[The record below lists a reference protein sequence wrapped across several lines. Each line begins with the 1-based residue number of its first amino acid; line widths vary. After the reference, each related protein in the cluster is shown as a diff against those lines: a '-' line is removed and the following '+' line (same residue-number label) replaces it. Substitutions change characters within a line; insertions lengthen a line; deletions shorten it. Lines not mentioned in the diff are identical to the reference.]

1 MKYYEL
7 ITTKNVVTAATG
19 AGAIYLLAKTLLAAL
34 RSPSFKSAP
43 RDLARFSVEYHPAPC
58 ARSTL
63 PGELRRT
70 LQSLKPNLDGSSKK
84 AALHTITQCV
94 FLKES
99 EASTCTYDDIKLVAS
114 FLDDPE
120 KVIKTEALNALRAFT
135 SIWKFKI
142 KIQEYIP
149 KIIELVARNRDGNLQ
164 AAGLRLI
171 NGLQLPDHVYTMLKV
186 LLPDFMEIL
195 LTADILTKVQ
205 VLKLLSTMAQKDDL
219 LYDILNCQVPPEFLS
234 LFHPSL
240 PGNLLHE
247 MLVFV
252 ERLNERRLTPQYQS
266 IHWQYNN
273 FSLHSIIF
281 GENSRLSDRLLAL
294 IIHPEEEVQ
303 IQACKVI
310 LSLRLNKEESK
321 VISSLPFSADISSYS
336 NDPSLGNLPFRPR
349 ITSSPVTNNVIFD
362 ASSGGQQLVD
372 AGHNFQPLQGTN
384 DTSHSSYPHQNAG
397 HNFQALTS
405 SNITSH
411 SVDTIN
417 SSPVL
422 LDPMGAFLPIA
433 TAFSDEDSEG
443 SDNR

>member
-7 ITTKNVVTAATG
+7 ITAKNVVTAATG
-19 AGAIYLLAKTLLAAL
+19 AGAIYLLAKTFLAAL
-34 RSPSFKSAP
+34 RSPSFKSEP
-43 RDLARFSVEYHPAPC
+43 RDLASESCGVHGNDEESSPQFVVFVPKGVMAI
-58 ARSTL
+58 
-63 PGELRRT
+63 
-70 LQSLKPNLDGSSKK
+70 QSATESN
-84 AALHTITQCV
+84 AALTLSDGG
-94 FLKES
+94 FLLNW
-99 EASTCTYDDIKLVAS
+99 ASTCTYDDIKLVAS

-149 KIIELVARNRDGNLQ
+149 KIIELVARNWDGNLQ

-171 NGLQLPDHVYTMLKV
+171 NGLQIPDHVYTMLKV

-195 LTADILTKVQ
+195 LMADTLAKVQ
-205 VLKLLSTMAQKDDL
+205 VLKLLSTMAQKEDL

-234 LFHPSL
+234 LFQPSL
-240 PGNLLHE
+240 PGNLLYE

-252 ERLNERRLTPQYQS
+252 EQLNERRLTRQYQS

-273 FSLHSIIF
+273 FSLHDIIF

-321 VISSLPFSADISSYS
+321 VISSLPFSADISSHP
-336 NDPSLGNLPFRPR
+336 NDPALCDLPFRPR
-349 ITSSPVTNNVIFD
+349 ITSSPATNSFIVD

-372 AGHNFQPLQGTN
+372 TGHNFQPLQGTN
-384 DTSHSSYPHQNAG
+384 DTSHSFYPQQNAG
-397 HNFQALTS
+397 HNIQALTS
-405 SNITSH
+405 SNVISH
-411 SVDTIN
+411 PVDTIN
-417 SSPVL
+417 SSPV
-422 LDPMGAFLPIA
+422 DPMGAFLPIA